1 MLFGPGESEPVN
13 PLGVSVT
20 DTMSLLG
27 APISGPTLFVALLAF
42 VFLLFPCFYLYMAL
56 RERGVFS
63 RLRGE

>member
-1 MLFGPGESEPVN
+1 M
-13 PLGVSVT
+13 T